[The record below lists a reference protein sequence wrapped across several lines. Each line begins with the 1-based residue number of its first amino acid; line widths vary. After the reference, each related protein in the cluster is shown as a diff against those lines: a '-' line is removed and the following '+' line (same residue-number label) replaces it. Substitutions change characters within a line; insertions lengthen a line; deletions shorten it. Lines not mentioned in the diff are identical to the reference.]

1 MESFPHTTIF
11 IIDDDNMLA
20 MALKSNLEEMFKKQ
34 DILVSVFEN
43 GEDSLAYIGQKPDVA
58 IVDYHL
64 RSKGDVAMDG
74 AGIID
79 MIKKKSPQTE
89 VLIFTSEEYAD
100 IAVKAM
106 GHDAHD
112 YIVKND
118 YMFRKLNLSVMQCL
132 KLKKL
137 RSEVRLQKT
146 KSKILTVS
154 VALMAGAL
162 IVIELWAPQI
172 LGK

>member
-20 MALKSNLEEMFKKQ
+20 MALKSNLEDMFKKQ
-34 DILVSVFEN
+34 AILVSVFEN
-43 GEDSLAYIGQKPDVA
+43 GEDGLAYIGQEPDVA
-58 IVDYHL
+58 IVNYHL
-64 RSKGDVAMDG
+64 GSKDNGAMDG

-89 VLIFTSEEYAD
+89 VLIFTGEEHAD
-100 IAVKAM
+100 IAAKAM

-137 RSEVRLQKT
+137 RSEVRVQKT
-146 KSKILTVS
+146 KSKILAVS

-162 IVIELWAPQI
+162 IVIELWVPQI